1 MTVDVAG
8 YVRGVAAWGL
18 TPTCGLAI
26 LLSMEP
32 VSPLP
37 RSGDVFFDPRDEGR
51 FLRVAYHPE
60 MAVFVVS
67 LWRDETCLG
76 THRLAAADLPRL
88 LHALTTPLAL
98 EASSHISADLGAAA
112 SGGSSDGP

>member
-1 MTVDVAG
+1 MN
-8 YVRGVAAWGL
+8 
-18 TPTCGLAI
+18 
-26 LLSMEP
+26 P

-60 MAVFVVS
+60 LAIFVVS

-88 LHALTTPLAL
+88 LHALTTPLAVSA
-98 EASSHISADLGAAA
+98 ASNATVNLPDLGTAA
-112 SGGSSDGP
+112 SGASL

>member
-1 MTVDVAG
+1 
-8 YVRGVAAWGL
+8 
-18 TPTCGLAI
+18 
-26 LLSMEP
+26 MEP

-51 FLRVAYHPE
+51 FLRVAYHSE

-67 LWRDETCLG
+67 LWRDQTCLG

-88 LHALTTPLAL
+88 LHALTTPLATD
-98 EASSHISADLGAAA
+98 AARSATVNMSTSDLHGTGTAN
-112 SGGSSDGP
+112 